1 MANYLTDGR
10 EAALAEIGEWMKIYS
25 PPASSVTQGNFT
37 FSSIKNR
44 DAFLK
49 NKLAAFGV
57 KCRVNFD
64 WRDKLTDR
72 LGIDEDDIVRAT
84 NTIVELM
91 ERELSFGGTVRITG
105 FGDFVL
111 HTQAADNLK
120 MVRFNASESWKREL
134 NAPLYAAE
142 IGLKQKLVGKKLIRR
157 TPT

>member
-57 KCRVNFD
+57 KCRVNFA
-64 WRDKLTDR
+64 WRDDLTNR
-72 LGIDEDDIVRAT
+72 LGIDSDDIVRAT
-84 NTIVELM
+84 NTIVEM
-91 ERELSFGGTVRITG
+91 IERELSFAGTVRITG

-111 HTQAADNLK
+111 YTQKESGVK
-120 MVRFNASESWKREL
+120 MVRFNADEEWKRTL
-134 NAPLYAAE
+134 NAPLYATE
-142 IGLKQKLVGKKLIRR
+142 IGLKNKLVGRKLIRR
-157 TPT
+157 AKS

>member
-25 PPASSVTQGNFT
+25 PPASSVNQGNFT
-37 FSSIKNR
+37 FSSIKDR
-44 DAFLK
+44 DKFLK
-49 NKLAAFGV
+49 NKLTAFGV

-91 ERELSFGGTVRITG
+91 ERELSFGGTVRITN
-105 FGDFVL
+105 FADFVL
-111 HTQAADNLK
+111 YTEKKSGIKH
-120 MVRFNASESWKREL
+120 VRFLPSEAWRREL

-142 IGLKQKLVGKKLIRR
+142 IGLKQRLVGRKLIRR
-157 TPT
+157 AQN

>member
-1 MANYLTDGR
+1 MANYLTDGG
-10 EAALAEIGEWMKIYS
+10 EAALAEIGEWMRIYS

-57 KCRVNFD
+57 KCRINFD
-64 WRDKLTDR
+64 WREKLTGR

-84 NTIVELM
+84 NTIVELI
-91 ERELSFGGTVRITG
+91 ERELSFGRTVRITN

-111 HTQAADNLK
+111 HTQKEGGIK
-120 MVRFNASESWKREL
+120 MVRFNADEAWRRDL

>member
-10 EAALAEIGEWMKIYS
+10 EAALAEIGEWMRVYS
-25 PPASSVTQGNFT
+25 PPASSVNQGNFT

-57 KCRVNFD
+57 KCRVNFA
-64 WRDKLTDR
+64 WRDDLTNR
-72 LGIDEDDIVRAT
+72 LGIDGDDIVRAT
-84 NTIVELM
+84 NTIIEM
-91 ERELSFGGTVRITG
+91 IERELSFAGTVRITG

-111 HTQAADNLK
+111 YTQKEGGVK

-142 IGLKQKLVGKKLIRR
+142 IGLKQKLVGRKLTRR
-157 TPT
+157 APT

>member
-10 EAALAEIGEWMKIYS
+10 EAALAEIGEWMRVYS

-57 KCRVNFD
+57 KCRVNFA
-64 WRDKLTDR
+64 WRDDLTNR
-72 LGIDEDDIVRAT
+72 LGIDSDDIVRAT
-84 NTIVELM
+84 NTIIEM
-91 ERELSFGGTVRITG
+91 IERELSFAGTVRITN

-111 HTQAADNLK
+111 HTQKEGEIK
-120 MVRFNASESWKREL
+120 MVRFSASEDWKRAL
-134 NAPLYAAE
+134 NPPLYEAE
-142 IGLKQKLVGKKLIRR
+142 IGLKQRLIKKKLIRR
-157 TPT
+157 I

>member
-1 MANYLTDGR
+1 VVNYLTDGR
-10 EAALAEIGEWMKIYS
+10 DAALAEIGEWLKAYS
-25 PPASSVTQGNFT
+25 PPASSVNAANFT

-57 KCRVNFD
+57 KCRVSFA
-64 WRDKLTDR
+64 WRDDLTNR
-72 LGIDEDDIVRAT
+72 LGISNDDIVRAT
-84 NTIVELM
+84 NTIIELL
-91 ERELSFGGTVRITG
+91 ERELSFGGTVRLTG

-111 HTQAADNLK
+111 HTQKEGGIK

-142 IGLKQKLVGKKLIRR
+142 IGLKQKFVGRKLTRR
-157 TPT
+157 AV